1 MSSSF
6 FMMTFKTIQIAML
19 TNIKHYMLLLKKA
32 KPILEE
38 SHHDYKLFQFMCKL
52 EINQIYEALE
62 GQRNDTYIDSNAHS
76 VYIHTL
82 IKQANLLQYV
92 ISIVQKEGVIHAAS
106 ILLIH
111 SFNLYTV
118 HRISNLSISY
128 LRNLENTLSKQ
139 N

>member
-1 MSSSF
+1 MSPSF
-6 FMMTFKTIQIAML
+6 VMMTFKTIQFTMF
-19 TNIKHYMLLLKKA
+19 TNVKHYIFLLTKA
-32 KPILEE
+32 EPILEE
-38 SHHDYKLFQFMCKL
+38 PHHDYKLFQFMCKL

-62 GQRNDTYIDSNAHS
+62 GQRKDTYIDSNAHP

-92 ISIVQKEGVIHAAS
+92 ISIVQEEGVIHAAS